1 MLSKNKFTIITL
13 ILILSIFSCDKK
25 KSDDISLSIE
35 EVNAFF
41 TANYF
46 EIPPENIQFN
56 DLNFSHIQTKLPTS
70 LKARAADIIILNF
83 WATWCR
89 PCLVEMPEMDK
100 LQKAF
105 DKEKLEVIAINYGD
119 TKERVESFQ
128 KKHNYFFSMG
138 IADQDN
144 IKQAF
149 PVKGLPTTFI
159 LTKKGQ
165 ILARLVGP
173 AKWNDQSFINFFKN
187 LHTFIKGV

>member
-1 MLSKNKFTIITL
+1 MLSKNKFYFITL
-13 ILILSIFSCDKK
+13 ILIFLLFSCNKK
-25 KSDDISLSIE
+25 KSDDISLSTE
-35 EVNAFF
+35 EINAFF

-46 EIPPENIQFN
+46 EIPPENIQFKN
-56 DLNFSHIQTKLPTS
+56 LKFFHIQTKLDTA
-70 LKARAADIIILNF
+70 LKDRTADIIILNF

-100 LQKAF
+100 LQKVF
-105 DKEKLEVIAINYGD
+105 DKEKLEIIAVNYGD

-128 KKHNYFFSMG
+128 KKYNYFFTMG
-138 IADQDN
+138 IADQDE

-149 PVKGLPTTFI
+149 PVKGLPTTFV

-173 AKWNDQSFINFFKN
+173 AKWNDQGFINFFKK
-187 LHTFIKGV
+187 LHTFIRGD